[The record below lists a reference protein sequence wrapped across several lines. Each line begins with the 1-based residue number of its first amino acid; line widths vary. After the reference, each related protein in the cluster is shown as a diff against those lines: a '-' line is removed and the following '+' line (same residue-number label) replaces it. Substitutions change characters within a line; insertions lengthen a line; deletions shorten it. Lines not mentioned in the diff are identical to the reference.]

1 MKGRLANLTI
11 NEKEEEDMDGLIQMG
26 VEWIVAIQGMG
37 GWLEL
42 PMRFFTFLG
51 TQDFFFLV
59 LPLIYWSID
68 AALGLRVAL
77 VLIASVTMNFFAKL
91 WFAGP
96 RPYWVS
102 DRVVPFS
109 AETSFGIPSGHAQNA
124 VSVWGIIAAGIRKP
138 WAWITAVALAF
149 LIGFSRLYLGVH
161 FVHDVVTGWLIGV
174 VILWLFIRFWDS
186 TAAWLK
192 SKTFSQQVGLAFVI
206 SLIVIAIG
214 FLSVQRLDGFTLPAE
229 WANNALRASEE
240 LPDPVSMEDAVT
252 SAGTFFGVTLGLAWI
267 SSRGGYQASGPVE
280 KRALRFVVGLI
291 GVLILWRG
299 LAFVLPEGEELIPL
313 MFRYIRYTLVGFW
326 IIAGAPWLF
335 FRIKLADAPKM

>member
-1 MKGRLANLTI
+1 
-11 NEKEEEDMDGLIQMG
+11 MDGLIQVG
-26 VEWIVAIQGMG
+26 IEWIVAIQGMAP
-37 GWLEL
+37 WLEL
-42 PMRFFTFLG
+42 PMQFFTFLG

-59 LPLIYWSID
+59 LPLIYWSVD

-77 VLIASVTMNFFAKL
+77 ILIASVAMNFYAKL

-102 DRVVPFS
+102 DRIIPYS

-138 WAWITAVALAF
+138 WAWITAGALAF

-161 FVHDVVTGWLIGV
+161 FVHDVIVGWLIGV
-174 VILWLFIRFWDS
+174 LILWLFLRFWDS

-192 SKTFSQQVGLAFVI
+192 TKTLPQQVGLAFAT
-206 SLIVIAIG
+206 SLIMIAIG
-214 FLSVQRLDGFTLPAE
+214 FLSVQRLTGYAFPAD
-229 WANNALRASEE
+229 WADNALRPSEE
-240 LPDPVSMEDAVT
+240 LPNPVTMEDPVT
-252 SAGTFFGVTLGLAWI
+252 SAGTLFGVASGLAWI
-267 SSRGGYQASGPVE
+267 TQRGGYQASGPAV
-280 KRALRFVVGLI
+280 KRGLRFIVGLI

-299 LAFVLPEGEELIPL
+299 LGLVLPGGEEVIPL
-313 MFRYIRYTLVGFW
+313 LLRYIRYSLVGFW

-335 FRIKLADAPKM
+335 FRIKLADAPKMQAVALI